1 MVDRSIRDGRHS
13 AQSNGTKQ
21 VARMFGTP
29 AAETILAS
37 GHVRP
42 HPTGRTYGCKR
53 TDPKKTPLAILQAGG
68 RPHMDCHV
76 GLRPPRNDGWW
87 ERCRDAPGRM
97 QARTFMPQSAT
108 AQRGEELRTT
118 KG

>member
-13 AQSNGTKQ
+13 ARSNGTKQ
-21 VARMFGTP
+21 VASMFGTP

-53 TDPKKTPLAILQAGG
+53 TDPKNAARNLAGRGPSTYGSPRPNGLAMTSVGVKFIKSASEGSRGAARRRLEILRFAQDDESAG
-68 RPHMDCHV
+68 
-76 GLRPPRNDGWW
+76 
-87 ERCRDAPGRM
+87 
-97 QARTFMPQSAT
+97 
-108 AQRGEELRTT
+108 
-118 KG
+118 